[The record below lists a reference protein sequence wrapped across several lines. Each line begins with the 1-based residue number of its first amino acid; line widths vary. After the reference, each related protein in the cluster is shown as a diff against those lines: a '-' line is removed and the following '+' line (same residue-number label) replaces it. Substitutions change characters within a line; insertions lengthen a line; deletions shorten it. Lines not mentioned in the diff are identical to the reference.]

1 MEEEDKKQVANESP
15 QEEALGEN
23 GQPLPLIAVAD
34 GGPSKP
40 TGNENEGAGMQSLM
54 RMARIMFL
62 CLRIVIIVI
71 LAYLLMS
78 GVFRVDEQNE
88 AMLFRF
94 GALQTRMIDNEERAV
109 LTSGRWYWAWPY
121 PIDWVKVL
129 PAQRTVTISTET
141 LYEPWIKPEAGQAPN
156 RFLRPGADGYLLSG
170 DTNIIHASCEV
181 NYRIRDPQKYYL
193 DYLDEE
199 EADSFLSSTEKKK
212 AAEQARQGSDEAS
225 KTRKRGTEGIMR
237 NMLGNALL
245 TTCATWTVEELR
257 TKMRTIGEETLNI
270 EDAVQMQLEKY
281 LKEVDLGVEVQSV
294 KITFQLPYATLQAFD
309 GVFEAS
315 EMGDAEIQK
324 ARLDAATL
332 LSNAEGMAAKIRNE
346 AMTYKRNVVESVRA
360 DSTYFKT
367 VLEEY
372 KKHPETML
380 TVLYTDAL
388 RAVLGRVDNKY
399 VVHQTAGEG
408 QEVRLQIGQVPEKS
422 KPTGEAGGQPAQQ

>member
-1 MEEEDKKQVANESP
+1 MEEDKKQTNESP
-15 QEEALGEN
+15 QGQEPLEN
-23 GQPLPLIAVAD
+23 DRALPLIAVAE
-34 GGPSKP
+34 GAPVKTES
-40 TGNENEGAGMQSLM
+40 ENEGSGMQSLM

-94 GALQTRMIDNEERAV
+94 GALQTRMIENEERAV

-141 LYEPWIKPEAGQAPN
+141 LYEPWVKPEQGQPPN
-156 RFLRPGADGYLLSG
+156 RFLRPGADGYLLTG

-193 DYLDEE
+193 KFLDEE
-199 EADSFLSSTEKKK
+199 EAEAFMNAAEKKK
-212 AAEQARQGSDEAS
+212 AAERTQPGQDNAN
-225 KTRKRGTEGIMR
+225 KNRKRGTEGIMQ

-245 TTCATWTVEELR
+245 STCATWTVEDLR
-257 TKMRTIGEETLNI
+257 TKIRTVGEETINI

-281 LKEVDLGVEVQSV
+281 LKDVDLGIEVQSV
-294 KITFQLPYATLQAFD
+294 KLTFQLPYATLKAFD

-315 EMGDAEIQK
+315 EMGNAEIQK

-346 AMTYKRNVVESVRA
+346 AMAYKRNVVESVRA
-360 DSTYFKT
+360 DSAYFKT

-372 KKHPETML
+372 KKQPETML

-399 VVHQTAGEG
+399 VVHQKPGEG

-422 KPTGEAGGQPAQQ
+422 KSQAATAEPQNQQQ

>member
-1 MEEEDKKQVANESP
+1 
-15 QEEALGEN
+15 
-23 GQPLPLIAVAD
+23 
-34 GGPSKP
+34 
-40 TGNENEGAGMQSLM
+40 
-54 RMARIMFL
+54 
-62 CLRIVIIVI
+62 
-71 LAYLLMS
+71 MS

-94 GALQTRMIDNEERAV
+94 GALQTRMIENEERAV

-141 LYEPWIKPEAGQAPN
+141 LYEPWVKPEQGQPPN
-156 RFLRPGADGYLLSG
+156 RFLRPGADGYLLTG

-193 DYLDEE
+193 KFLDEE
-199 EADSFLSSTEKKK
+199 EAEAFMNAAERKK
-212 AAEQARQGSDEAS
+212 AAERTQPGQENAN
-225 KTRKRGTEGIMR
+225 KNRKRGTEGIMQ

-245 TTCATWTVEELR
+245 STCATWTVEDLR
-257 TKMRTIGEETLNI
+257 TKIRTVGEETINI

-281 LKEVDLGVEVQSV
+281 LKDVDLGIEVQSV
-294 KITFQLPYATLQAFD
+294 KLTFQLPYATLQAFD

-315 EMGDAEIQK
+315 EMGNAEIQK

-332 LSNAEGMAAKIRNE
+332 LSNAEGMAAKIRND
-346 AMTYKRNVVESVRA
+346 AMAYKRNVVESVRA
-360 DSTYFKT
+360 DSAYFKT

-372 KKHPETML
+372 KKQPETML

-388 RAVLGRVDNKY
+388 RSVLGRVDNKY
-399 VVHQTAGEG
+399 VVHQKPGEG

-422 KPTGEAGGQPAQQ
+422 KSQAATAEPQAQQQ